1 MQPFPIISTTCSLRV
16 QTWFARFPEQHW
28 KAAPDCPFAN
38 PLTLQLGRGGSDMV
52 VRLAL
57 GGRSTGFI
65 RDQAASPTSS
75 RGRRS
80 VSPQEMALLSLGA
93 EHKSGIP
100 QKGNLS
106 SMLHSRTS
114 PNYSGYFVSCPFFFF
129 FLLQTIQLCDG
140 ILTGAKSLCVVESDI
155 YGKISSMTRILIH
168 VHPNMQFHAFISLMF
183 LQLGPGFAVI
193 LFSEGALQC
202 AIWEAVFSL

>member
-1 MQPFPIISTTCSLRV
+1 MTWLCAWRWEGGARVSYGTRRQAPQVPGVGGLSVHRKWLCYHLGQNTRVASHRKAIFQACFTHVPAQTILGISFLV
-16 QTWFARFPEQHW
+16 
-28 KAAPDCPFAN
+28 
-38 PLTLQLGRGGSDMV
+38 L
-52 VRLAL
+52 
-57 GGRSTGFI
+57 
-65 RDQAASPTSS
+65 
-75 RGRRS
+75 
-80 VSPQEMALLSLGA
+80 
-93 EHKSGIP
+93 
-100 QKGNLS
+100 
-106 SMLHSRTS
+106 
-114 PNYSGYFVSCPFFFF
+114 FFFF